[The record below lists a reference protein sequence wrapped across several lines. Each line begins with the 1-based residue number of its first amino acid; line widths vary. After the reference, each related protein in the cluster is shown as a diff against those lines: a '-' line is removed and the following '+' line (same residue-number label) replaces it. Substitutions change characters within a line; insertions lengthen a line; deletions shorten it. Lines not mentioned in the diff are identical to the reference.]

1 MKKKGKFLFCFLNV
15 SLNILLRGSLL
26 LERLMQSRSQ
36 RNNVVEAEERDA
48 TKQAMS
54 IRAYNPSSLEAEA
67 GGCEFLSQ
75 PSLCSEIQLKNE
87 EEEWKPRQFS
97 TSLSED
103 STRGVLL
110 DSIY

>member
-1 MKKKGKFLFCFLNV
+1 
-15 SLNILLRGSLL
+15 
-26 LERLMQSRSQ
+26 MQSRSQ

-75 PSLCSEIQLKNE
+75 PSLCSEIQLKR
-87 EEEWKPRQFS
+87 EWGGRVETTPVLHITF
-97 TSLSED
+97 
-103 STRGVLL
+103 RGQHKRGP
-110 DSIY
+110 S